1 MSLIK
6 TVVTSEKLINSIVVL
21 GIYLLTY
28 TYVIRDIYK
37 IKVVKDFEYLEFID
51 YAFIF
56 IIYLLVIQVFF
67 QIYTFLKAFS
77 STITQTLNTLLFSF
91 CFAAFFGLIIGGYYL
106 YTYDPKLLLYV
117 GLGVASLPLVLL
129 ILRVFFFGTSVAVKG
144 AASKIGSFVGSMRKS
159 MSTGTSGT
167 SGTSGMGTMERL
179 QLEYSILP
187 RWAKLLIIFEVLF
200 FIYFF
205 TKKIILKFFI
215 EDVYQP
221 RGIYLEKKNF
231 KLNQSKM
238 IGTHNEMKNKLHANE
253 RFKYN
258 YGLSLWMKLTPHAQ
272 EKEYANVLKYGNNPK
287 IEYNEINNRLRII
300 MTDEKDKE
308 NIIYETNSIPLQRWN
323 NIVINYFGGY
333 FDVIINGDLVA
344 TAKNIAPYLEED
356 SFIIGSNKNINGHIK
371 ELIYFAK
378 PLSRVSIQRII
389 KGFDIKYDGKSVS
402 NKLTFENIMNVFK

>member
-159 MSTGTSGT
+159 MSTGTSG
-167 SGTSGMGTMERL
+167 MGTMERL

-187 RWAKLLIIFEVLF
+187 GWAKMLILFEVLF

-205 TKKIILKFFI
+205 TKKIIFKFFI

-231 KLNQSKM
+231 KLNQSKI

-253 RFKYN
+253 KFKYN
-258 YGLSLWMKLTPHAQ
+258 YGISLWMKLTPHGQ
-272 EKEYANVLKYGNNPK
+272 EKGYLNVLKYGNNPK

-300 MTDEKDKE
+300 MTDEKNKE

-323 NIVINYFGGY
+323 NIVVNYFGGY

-356 SFIIGSNKNINGHIK
+356 SFIIGSNKNLNGHIK

-389 KGFDIKYDGKSVS
+389 KAFNIKYDGKSVS
-402 NKLTFENIMNVFK
+402 NKLTFENIKNVFK